1 MDRRRLR
8 HALAAAS
15 GTVGVLLLSGSAS
28 AGSSDLAQTMPL
40 VWVMTVLSVG
50 GSVVTFGIMVWALW
64 KFRDRKAK
72 ELGYG

>member
-1 MDRRRLR
+1 M
-8 HALAAAS
+8 
-15 GTVGVLLLSGSAS
+15 GVLLLCGSA
-28 AGSSDLAQTMPL
+28 AADSSDLAQTMPL